1 MFFSPRSQ
9 QPESPATALSCALP
23 GRQKAPVLMALMAGF
38 MLSACAT
45 AGNGPDSVYDP
56 IEPVN
61 REIFAFND
69 AVDEAV
75 LEPVSEVYRDTMPEA
90 IRTGIGNIL
99 RNLRTPIIVG
109 NQILQGDFEGAGNA
123 IVRFVTNTLGGL
135 GGFLDPAAENG
146 FEFEDEDF
154 GQTLAVWG
162 IGDGPYLVLPLLGP
176 SNLRDTVGF
185 VVDSIADPIG
195 IFADNQ
201 HVGAEFTIS
210 ETSAGALTARTEAL
224 EPVREIKASSVDYYA
239 SLRNLYN
246 QRRDSLIN
254 DGAVTIDIPDFTAD
268 GGFDDEGGFDDAAIS
283 ELPPS
288 ILTSARAAERVE
300 NE

>member
-1 MFFSPRSQ
+1 MLLSA
-9 QPESPATALSCALP
+9 PASLTENGYKSLKQAASNRAKLPVVFALF
-23 GRQKAPVLMALMAGF
+23 AGV
-38 MLSACAT
+38 MLSACTT
-45 AGNGPDSVYDP
+45 ANTNPDGIHDP
-56 IEPVN
+56 IEPFN

-69 AVDEAV
+69 TVDEAV

-90 IRTGIGNIL
+90 IRTGIANIL

-123 IVRFVTNTLGGL
+123 IVRFVTNTLGGI

-162 IGDGPYLVLPLLGP
+162 VGEGPYLVLPLLGP

-185 VVDSIADPIG
+185 VVDSIADPVG

-201 HVGAEFTIS
+201 HVAAQYTIS
-210 ETSAGALTARTEAL
+210 DVSSTTLTERSQAIEAIN
-224 EPVREIKASSVDYYA
+224 EVKASSVDYYA

-246 QRRDSLIN
+246 QRRNSLIN
-254 DGAVTIDIPDFTAD
+254 DGAVSIDIPDFSAD
-268 GGFDDEGGFDDAAIS
+268 AGFDEDGALDEAAIS

-300 NE
+300 D

>member
-1 MFFSPRSQ
+1 MFFSPRPQ
-9 QPESPATALSCALP
+9 QPESAAPAPSRP
-23 GRQKAPVLMALMAGF
+23 MSGRTKSPVLLALMAGF

-45 AGNGPDSVYDP
+45 ANNSPDGVYDP

-75 LEPVSEVYRDTMPEA
+75 LEPTAEIYRDVMPEA
-90 IRTGIGNIL
+90 IRNGISNIL

-109 NQILQGDFEGAGNA
+109 NQILQGDLEGAGNA
-123 IVRFVTNTLGGL
+123 LVRFVTNTLGGI
-135 GGFLDPAAENG
+135 GGFLDPAGENG

-195 IFADNQ
+195 IMADNQ
-201 HVGAEFTIS
+201 HVGAEYTIS
-210 ETSAGALTARTEAL
+210 DSSAGALTARTEAL
-224 EPVREIKASSVDYYA
+224 EPIREIKASSVDYYA

-246 QRRDSLIN
+246 QRRNSLIN
-254 DGAVTIDIPDFTAD
+254 DGAVSMDIPDFTAD
-268 GGFDDEGGFDDAAIS
+268 SGFDEDGALDEAAIS

-288 ILTSARAAERVE
+288 ILTSARSAERVE